1 MATSKKEIIEKEK
14 RANMAACILII
25 ILLGSTLLLV
35 VGGLFSHEP
44 EQVKVDEPSNLI
56 VDDIPLKNY
65 EK

>member
-14 RANMAACILII
+14 RANFATWVLVI

-35 VGGLFSHEP
+35 LGGLVSHEP
-44 EQVKVDEPSNLI
+44 EQVKVEEPSNLI
-56 VDDIPLKNY
+56 VDDIPEKNY

>member
-35 VGGLFSHEP
+35 LGGLISHEP

>member
-35 VGGLFSHEP
+35 LGGLFSHEP